1 MKMKAVLHDKYGP
14 PSVAY
19 VGEIDCP
26 EPKDNELLIQ
36 VYASTVNRTDVG
48 FRSAEYFVT
57 RFWSGLFTPNNP
69 VLGCEFAGVVTK
81 FGKEVIDFEIGDQV
95 FGYNEK
101 TFGCHAEFLT
111 IPFTAAIAKIPK
123 NINIHDAAAITE
135 GSHYALNIIRAAKVK
150 NGQDILVYGATGGIG
165 SSAVQLLKYFGCNVT
180 AVCSTDNIELVKNL
194 GADFVIDYQTEDF
207 KKCNLKFDFIFDA
220 VGKTSFSSCKN
231 LFKNYG
237 IYISTELGKNGQN
250 IFLALFH
257 WLIKAKQKV
266 LFPIPPELA
275 KQDVL
280 FLKELVEQKQFT
292 PVIDSYNQLEDIVS
306 VYQYV
311 ESEKKIG
318 NVVLKIVE

>member
-1 MKMKAVLHDKYGP
+1 MKAVLHDKYGP

-69 VLGCEFAGVVTK
+69 VL
-81 FGKEVIDFEIGDQV
+81 
-95 FGYNEK
+95 GYNEK

-237 IYISTELGKNGQN
+237 IYISTELG
-250 IFLALFH
+250 
-257 WLIKAKQKV
+257 
-266 LFPIPPELA
+266 
-275 KQDVL
+275 
-280 FLKELVEQKQFT
+280 
-292 PVIDSYNQLEDIVS
+292 IVS